1 MRNLLFT
8 LIASFVFVTGAGTSL
23 SAAPY
28 HDTWIFRSPVTPDQ
42 SMWGPGTQ
50 TGYYDKDTWE
60 YRAGIFKAGFEWSL
74 QADLGTVF
82 GNVEGNITAEYNKFV
97 AQPGKTTIN
106 LSYKGIDK
114 ESQIGTS
121 FGVEAYGRPYIGVDL
136 PWPIPNINLGFPLKF
151 LQADLDTKTDFTT
164 GLDETVF
171 ASGRHDLIPFSADV
185 VFASVDCIY
194 FLHNDISFVPNT
206 ITGIM
211 KYIHLATGTTREKTV
226 TFPMDTGDDPDD
238 PLKLEADLDLPGAW
252 EFSLEDFRLS
262 ENTFTMSL
270 NFGVEVS
277 VGVPI
282 IGLDVGVEADF
293 MSFAD
298 REFPLD
304 FLNHGYDGDVE
315 TVDRL
320 GRFCLLVVPEPA
332 TLGLLLLGGLALLR
346 RRR

>member
-1 MRNLLFT
+1 MKKLLLT
-8 LIASFVFVTGAGTSL
+8 LIASFVFVAGAGKSL
-23 SAAPY
+23 AADSY
-28 HDTWIFRSPVTPDQ
+28 QDTWIFRSPVTPGQ
-42 SMWGPGTQ
+42 SMWGPGTI

-60 YRAGIFKAGFEWSL
+60 YKSGIFKAGFEWSL
-74 QADLGTVF
+74 QADLGRVF
-82 GNVEGNITAEYNKFV
+82 GNIEGNITAEYDKFV

-121 FGVEAYGRPYIGVDL
+121 FGVEAYGKPYIGVDL
-136 PWPIPNINLGFPLKF
+136 PWPIPNINLGLPLKII
-151 LQADLDTKTDFTT
+151 QADLDTKTDFTN

-206 ITGIM
+206 ITGTM
-211 KYIHLATGTTREKTV
+211 KFIHLPTGTEKQTTV
-226 TFPMDTGDDPDD
+226 TFNTDTDT
-238 PLKLEADLDLPGAW
+238 LALEVDLDLPGAW
-252 EFSLEDFRLS
+252 EFSLEDFKLS
-262 ENTFTMSL
+262 ENTFTMSM
-270 NFGVEVS
+270 NFGVNLS

-293 MSFAD
+293 KSFAD
-298 REFPLD
+298 REFPLE
-304 FLNHGYDGDVE
+304 FQNHGYDGDPE

-320 GRFCLLVVPEPA
+320 GRFCLYVEVPEPA
-332 TLGLLLLGGLALLR
+332 TLGLLLIGGLGLISR
-346 RRR
+346 RRK